1 MAGGNFMAFNISRRK
16 TQIWAFWVLF
26 LVLGLCGSAIAQV
39 DPKQAPSTTYY
50 LGEVKM
56 SSPTGQPYG
65 TSLSLVKRTTS
76 PADGR
81 IIEVVMSLDS
91 KQPAREYTTVFAVK
105 GSAFTLKDNEGTFEG
120 SGQLTGP
127 AWNWTGWTYTVNM
140 LGERKG
146 TLQGDDSLAGGR
158 ISVKKSMYSPD
169 KQLRVVIAEDLS
181 PISAEAYEILHS
193 KLAAK

>member
-1 MAGGNFMAFNISRRK
+1 MKIRFKVIGS
-16 TQIWAFWVLF
+16 LF
-26 LVLGLCGSAIAQV
+26 LSIGLCHAALGQITAKPASV
-39 DPKQAPSTTYY
+39 TTYF

-56 SSPTGQPYG
+56 ASPTGQPYG
-65 TSLSLVKRTTS
+65 TSLSLVKRTIS
-76 PADGR
+76 PADNQ
-81 IIEVVMSLDS
+81 IVEIVMTLDP
-91 KQPAREYTTVFAVK
+91 KQPAKEYTTVFAIK
-105 GSAFTLKDNEGTFEG
+105 DSAFAIKDNEGTFEG
-120 SGQLTGP
+120 TGKLTGP

-146 TLQGDDSLAGGR
+146 TLQGDDSMINGR
-158 ISVKKSMYSPD
+158 IAVKKSMFSLD